1 MDATGGKEAVKNFS
15 MIFGSALSTTN
26 GQPASQEMRLFL
38 EAYR

>member
-15 MIFGSALSTTN
+15 MIFGSALSATN
-26 GQPASQEMRLFL
+26 GQPSSQEMRLFL